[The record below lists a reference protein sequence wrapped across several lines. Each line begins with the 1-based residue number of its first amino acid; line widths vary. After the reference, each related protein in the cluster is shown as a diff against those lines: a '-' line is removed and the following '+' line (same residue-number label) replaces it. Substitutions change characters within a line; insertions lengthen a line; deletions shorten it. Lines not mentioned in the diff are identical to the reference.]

1 MEQESEKEQNF
12 LYENSNFIL
21 AFILIFALV
30 LRLKYLTINSALW
43 FDEAEYLAMAKNWAF
58 GIPFNIPEV
67 RPVLLPFFAFIFYKI
82 GVSPEMPLRIIELI
96 FSIGGVYFAYLLGK
110 EMYEKRVGL
119 LFAFFMS
126 IFYLNLLFTTRI
138 LTDMPTTALWTL
150 AAYLFWKW
158 SKNKSSIYLN
168 LTGLIIGLGILMRF
182 PFGLILIAFLIYLLT
197 VYGLKFLKI
206 KEIWTFLLVILLT
219 LVPYFLWFYLAFNK
233 LAILSTGGYYK
244 YTFLLWEYIKVY
256 YTYFYSPAYVLFL
269 LFLAGLG
276 IFLFKL
282 VVGFD
287 LIRKNTSLQ
296 KNLFLLLLLVVPF
309 LYFGMVNELD
319 PRYLFYTFPSA
330 FLIISVLV
338 LFLYDYIKEHNKNIA
353 VFAILLLLLFSAI
366 YQIRFAEQGI
376 SSKKD
381 TYIQYKIAGLWI
393 KENSIE
399 NDKIMSDGAPML
411 TYYSEREVIGW
422 GEEDNFEETLSE
434 KNPKYIIL
442 SVLEKSPVWAYDLP
456 VNDSIRFK
464 SAVGFDTNGEEVEG
478 KDQIPVI
485 IIYEV
490 KY

>member
-82 GVSPEMPLRIIELI
+82 GVSPE
-96 FSIGGVYFAYLLGK
+96 
-110 EMYEKRVGL
+110 
-119 LFAFFMS
+119 
-126 IFYLNLLFTTRI
+126 
-138 LTDMPTTALWTL
+138 MPTTALWTL

-309 LYFGMVNELD
+309 LY
-319 PRYLFYTFPSA
+319 
-330 FLIISVLV
+330 
-338 LFLYDYIKEHNKNIA
+338 
-353 VFAILLLLLFSAI
+353 
-366 YQIRFAEQGI
+366 
-376 SSKKD
+376 
-381 TYIQYKIAGLWI
+381 
-393 KENSIE
+393 
-399 NDKIMSDGAPML
+399 
-411 TYYSEREVIGW
+411 
-422 GEEDNFEETLSE
+422 
-434 KNPKYIIL
+434 
-442 SVLEKSPVWAYDLP
+442 
-456 VNDSIRFK
+456 
-464 SAVGFDTNGEEVEG
+464 
-478 KDQIPVI
+478 
-485 IIYEV
+485 
-490 KY
+490 